1 MDSWISQRGTGKSS
15 QGSGW
20 GRRGRAALDWYVI
33 FRCQYCDVHTLV
45 GGEFQQADDEL
56 GTPVGVKAQLS
67 VWHGRFP
74 GGAIMA
80 QKLQTTAD
88 SQKPK
93 KKMTEQRLLPAVCIH
108 PCDENGTIS
117 HRGSQLLSREKKVRL
132 WFAHC
137 GIA

>member
-1 MDSWISQRGTGKSS
+1 MDTWISQRGTSKSS

-45 GGEFQQADDEL
+45 GGEFQQADGKL
-56 GTPVGVKAQLS
+56 GPPVGVKAQLS
-67 VWHGRFP
+67 AWHGRFP

-80 QKLQTTAD
+80 QTLQMSGD
-88 SQKPK
+88 SEPHS

-108 PCDENGTIS
+108 ACNESGTIS
-117 HRGSQLLSREKKVRL
+117 HRGSQLLSSEQKVRL
-132 WFAHC
+132 LFVHC